1 MMKKHKKKF
10 LACLIGIQVM
20 FIAPV
25 IAQTMVSLSGE
36 EFIADQSVVVIDSL
50 QTQEPPGDPPGETMV
65 ATYYSKRFQG
75 RKTASGERYNRDA
88 LTCAHKTLPFQTLL
102 KITNPRNSKS
112 VIVRVNDRGPF
123 NRGRDIDLSYAAAK
137 EIGMLSAG
145 VIPVQVEILEQVYTD
160 TLLAKN

>member
-1 MMKKHKKKF
+1 
-10 LACLIGIQVM
+10 
-20 FIAPV
+20 
-25 IAQTMVSLSGE
+25 
-36 EFIADQSVVVIDSL
+36 
-50 QTQEPPGDPPGETMV
+50 MV

-102 KITNPRNSKS
+102 KITNPQNSKS

-137 EIGMLSAG
+137 EIGMLAAG
-145 VIPVQVEILEQVYTD
+145 VLPVQVEVLEQVYND

>member
-1 MMKKHKKKF
+1 MKKHTKKL

-25 IAQTMVSLSGE
+25 IAQNMASLSGE
-36 EFIADQSVVVIDSL
+36 EFIADKTVAVIDSL
-50 QTQEPPGDPPGETMV
+50 HTQEPPGSPPGETMV

-75 RKTASGERYNRDA
+75 RKTASGERYSRDA
-88 LTCAHKTLPFQTLL
+88 LTCAHKTLPFQTFL
-102 KITNPRNSKS
+102 KITNPQNSKS

-137 EIGMLSAG
+137 EIGMLAAG
-145 VIPVQVEILEQVYTD
+145 VLPVQVEVLEQVYND

>member
-1 MMKKHKKKF
+1 MKKHKKKL

-25 IAQTMVSLSGE
+25 IAQNMASLSGE
-36 EFIADQSVVVIDSL
+36 EFIADKTVAVIDSL
-50 QTQEPPGDPPGETMV
+50 HTQEPPGSPPGETMV

-75 RKTASGERYNRDA
+75 RKTASGERYSRDA
-88 LTCAHKTLPFQTLL
+88 LTCAHKTLPFQTFL
-102 KITNPRNSKS
+102 KITNPQNSKS

-137 EIGMLSAG
+137 EIGMLAAG
-145 VIPVQVEILEQVYTD
+145 VLPVQVEVLEQVYND

>member
-1 MMKKHKKKF
+1 MKKHKKKL

-25 IAQTMVSLSGE
+25 IAQNMASLSGE
-36 EFIADQSVVVIDSL
+36 EFIADKTVAVIDSL
-50 QTQEPPGDPPGETMV
+50 HTQEPPGSPPGETMV

-75 RKTASGERYNRDA
+75 RKTASGERYSRDS
-88 LTCAHKTLPFQTLL
+88 LTCAHKTLPFQTFL
-102 KITNPRNSKS
+102 KITNPQNSKS

-137 EIGMLSAG
+137 EIGMLAAG
-145 VIPVQVEILEQVYTD
+145 VLPVQVEVLEQVYND

>member
-1 MMKKHKKKF
+1 
-10 LACLIGIQVM
+10 
-20 FIAPV
+20 
-25 IAQTMVSLSGE
+25 
-36 EFIADQSVVVIDSL
+36 
-50 QTQEPPGDPPGETMV
+50 MV

-88 LTCAHKTLPFQTLL
+88 FTCAHKTLPFQTLL
-102 KITNPRNSKS
+102 KITNPQNSKS

>member
-1 MMKKHKKKF
+1 MKKHKKKL

-25 IAQTMVSLSGE
+25 IAQTMASLNGE
-36 EFIADQSVVVIDSL
+36 ELITDQSVAVVDSL
-50 QTQEPPGDPPGETMV
+50 QTQEPPGYPPGETMV

-102 KITNPRNSKS
+102 KITNPQNSKS

-137 EIGMLSAG
+137 EIGMLAAG
-145 VIPVQVEILEQVYTD
+145 VLPVQVEVLEQVYND
-160 TLLAKN
+160 TLLVKN